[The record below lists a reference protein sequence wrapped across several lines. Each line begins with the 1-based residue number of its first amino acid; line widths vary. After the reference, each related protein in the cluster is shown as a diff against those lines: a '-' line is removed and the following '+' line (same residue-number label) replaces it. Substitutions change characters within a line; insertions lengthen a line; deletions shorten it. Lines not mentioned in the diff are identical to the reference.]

1 MSLIKR
7 DEFFPQMSN
16 FFNDF
21 FNRDWMD
28 WSNQNFSLTNTTLP
42 SVNIRESNEA
52 FEVELAAPGM
62 AKEDFKIELNNNLL
76 TISSEKKGEKE
87 TKEGKY
93 YTRKEFS
100 YQSFSR
106 SFTLP
111 NVADSENIEA
121 RYENGILK
129 IIIPKREEAK
139 QKPLRVIE
147 IK

>member
-7 DEFFPQMSN
+7 DDLFPSLPN

-52 FEVELAAPGM
+52 FDVELAAPGM
-62 AKEDFKIELNNNLL
+62 SKEDFKIELNHNVL
-76 TISSEKKGEKE
+76 TISSEKKEEKE
-87 TKEGKY
+87 TKGKDL

-121 RYENGILK
+121 KYENGILA
-129 IIIPKREEAK
+129 IRIPKREEAK
-139 QKPLRVIE
+139 PKPVRVIE

>member
-7 DEFFPQMSN
+7 DDFFPSMSN

-52 FEVELAAPGM
+52 FNVELAAPGM
-62 AKEDFKIELNNNLL
+62 VKDDFKIELNHNVL
-76 TISSEKKGEKE
+76 TISSEKKEEKE
-87 TKEGKY
+87 TKEGESY
-93 YTRKEFS
+93 SRKEFS

-121 RYENGILK
+121 KYENGILT
-129 IIIPKREEAK
+129 IRIPKREEAK
-139 QKPLRVIE
+139 TKPVRLIE

>member
-7 DEFFPQMSN
+7 DDLFPNLPN

-42 SVNIRESNEA
+42 SVNIRESDKA
-52 FEVELAAPGM
+52 FDVELAAPGM
-62 AKEDFKIELNNNLL
+62 AKEDFKIELNNNTLS
-76 TISSEKKGEKE
+76 ISSEKKEEKE
-87 TKEGKY
+87 TKEGKRF
-93 YTRKEFS
+93 TRKEFS

-111 NVADSENIEA
+111 NVVDSENIEA
-121 RYENGILK
+121 KYENGILE
-129 IIIPKREEAK
+129 IHIPKREEAK
-139 QKPLRVIE
+139 VKPTRVIK